1 MIERNI
7 ELTPDDILGKE
18 FKIDT
23 KGYRLIE
30 VDKFLD
36 TVVKDYEKFTKIVK
50 KLEEMVQEANEE
62 NGKLKTEVRNLK
74 LKIDIA
80 KQGEKEITNVDLL
93 KRISEIEKVV
103 FGNDN

>member
-7 ELTPDDILGKE
+7 ELTPDDIISQE

-36 TVVKDYEKFTKIVK
+36 KVAKDYEMFAKIIG
-50 KLEEMVQEANEE
+50 KLEEMVQSGNEE
-62 NGKLKTEVRNLK
+62 AKELKTEIRNLK

-93 KRISEIEKVV
+93 KRVSALEKAVYQSQQ
-103 FGNDN
+103 

>member
-7 ELTPDDILGKE
+7 ELSPEEILGKD

-36 TVVKDYEKFTKIVK
+36 TVVKDYEKFTKIIK
-50 KLEEMVQEANEE
+50 KLEEMVQESNEE
-62 NGKLKTEVRNLK
+62 NTKLKTEIRSLK
-74 LKIDIA
+74 LKVDIA
-80 KQGEKEITNVDLL
+80 KQGNKEVTNVDLL

-103 FGNDN
+103 FGSE